1 MPAPLTTIET
11 SSGPP
16 DLDLDLDLDP
26 ALLVADFVSR
36 TLSSHASDVG
46 DPGDAGGGGDRW
58 DDVTE
63 GRADLADRSAL
74 YQTYT

>member
-1 MPAPLTTIET
+1 MPAPLTTIGT
-11 SSGPP
+11 SSCPP
-16 DLDLDLDLDP
+16 DLDLDL

-46 DPGDAGGGGDRW
+46 DPGDAGCGGDRW